1 MKTLR
6 KLKALVMIAVL
17 MLGALAVPNAGVL
30 TSEAAAKITVK
41 KVVAVDSLTGSKTI
55 YLAKGKKATLKT
67 MVTVTPNKSA
77 NKKVTYKSS
86 NPKVATVTSKGV
98 ITGKKKGTAKIT
110 VISQKNSRKKAT
122 ITVKVVNGK
131 VASIK
136 LNKTSGTLL
145 VGNSVMLKATV
156 KVSSGGSKKVVWTSS
171 NPKIATV
178 KDGTVKAVNP
188 GTATITVKAADGSGK
203 KATYKV
209 TVKGKVTSIQLDKTL
224 GTLTV
229 GDSVMLKATVKVS
242 SGGSKKVV
250 WTSSNPKIATVKDGT
265 VKAVNPGTATITVK
279 AADGSGKK
287 ATYKVTVKGKVTSI
301 QLDKTLGTLAVG
313 DSVMLTAT
321 VEVGKGGSKNVVWT
335 SSNPKVATVNAG
347 TVKAIGAGTAT
358 ITVEAADGSGVRAT
372 YNVTVKAVIPKNA
385 ADVAALNKIIKE
397 QIALGAKVSTDL
409 DDESYTW
416 DENGRLTEIDWW
428 YSGLQGT
435 LSIDGLTALTDLDC
449 SDNQLSSLDVSN
461 CTALTCL
468 YCSDNQLSSLGVSNC
483 TALTDLQCSE
493 NQLSSLDVSN
503 CTALISLYC
512 SGNQLSSLGL
522 STRTN
527 KNLSFLYC
535 YGNQLSSLD
544 VSNCTYLMCLWC
556 YGNQLSSLDVS
567 NCTYL
572 TDDRINCD
580 DNVTIIR

>member
-145 VGNSVMLKATV
+145 VGN
-156 KVSSGGSKKVVWTSS
+156 
-171 NPKIATV
+171 
-178 KDGTVKAVNP
+178 
-188 GTATITVKAADGSGK
+188 
-203 KATYKV
+203 
-209 TVKGKVTSIQLDKTL
+209 
-224 GTLTV
+224 
-229 GDSVMLKATVKVS
+229 SVMLKATVKVS